1 VELYIVL
8 TVIITSII
16 QSLFGVGVLLFGT
29 PILLL
34 LGYPF
39 LESLL
44 VLLPISAS
52 INLLQVVKDYK
63 SIELKTYKRVIYITV
78 PFIVIFLFIIAKISI
93 DVTFFIGVFLLL
105 ISLKDNVNIIKIC
118 LDKLLYFDKSYYL
131 FMGIIHG
138 ITNLGGALLTA
149 KIFSLELNKYQKRA
163 TIAISYMTFAIF
175 QLITILFLEYNFS
188 SYAVFYIALGLGV
201 YLIINKLFFHKIS
214 NYKYDKLFAI
224 FLFISGVSLILKGF

>member
-1 VELYIVL
+1 MELYIVL

-149 KIFSLELNKYQKRA
+149 KIFSLELNKYLELLRVNRLYSPRLFNSYTHKSCA
-163 TIAISYMTFAIF
+163 VIKLPEYYCFASSPVISIETLTF
-175 QLITILFLEYNFS
+175 
-188 SYAVFYIALGLGV
+188 
-201 YLIINKLFFHKIS
+201 
-214 NYKYDKLFAI
+214 
-224 FLFISGVSLILKGF
+224 